1 LADEEPSNWP
11 DLLPHV
17 LHAYRAASTA
27 AAGFSPYEILF
38 GRKMRVPLDM
48 AHGVPPGKEMVDP
61 KSYPAVLR
69 ERLQKIHSIVRENVQ
84 LAAQRMK
91 SHYDKL
97 STLTY
102 FRPGDVVLRY
112 HLKRMKGKSPKL
124 YGAWEGPYI
133 IVDLLND
140 CIARIEQ
147 VLPSDTKTKPKRHI
161 VHVDKL
167 TAIGSQMVDQN
178 GQWLT
183 FHSES

>member
-1 LADEEPSNWP
+1 
-11 DLLPHV
+11 
-17 LHAYRAASTA
+17 
-27 AAGFSPYEILF
+27 
-38 GRKMRVPLDM
+38 M
-48 AHGVPPGKEMVDP
+48 
-61 KSYPAVLR
+61 
-69 ERLQKIHSIVRENVQ
+69 
-84 LAAQRMK
+84 
-91 SHYDKL
+91 
-97 STLTY
+97 
-102 FRPGDVVLRY
+102 VLRY